1 MGHAASIKVIYP
13 LTNREVGRS
22 GASDS
27 EACKRTF
34 EALLED
40 DLTGSEEQQ
49 RREGEE
55 AVEQAAAAASAHRR
69 SGQGAGG
76 APGKEGGELRY
87 RSVLRA
93 KLLDQGNIC
102 SARGE

>member
-1 MGHAASIKVIYP
+1 VIV
-13 LTNREVGRS
+13 RHVSR
-22 GASDS
+22 
-27 EACKRTF
+27 KRTF

-55 AVEQAAAAASAHRR
+55 AMKHAAAAASAHRR
-69 SGQGAGG
+69 SPERAGRR
-76 APGKEGGELRY
+76 EGGELRY

-93 KLLDQGNIC
+93 QAVGPREYL
-102 SARGE
+102 

>member
-1 MGHAASIKVIYP
+1 MGHAASIKVI
-13 LTNREVGRS
+13 LWLIGKLSWALIVRHVS
-22 GASDS
+22 
-27 EACKRTF
+27 CKRTF

-55 AVEQAAAAASAHRR
+55 AVEHAAAAASSHRR

-76 APGKEGGELRY
+76 APGGRGELR
-87 RSVLRA
+87 
-93 KLLDQGNIC
+93 
-102 SARGE
+102 

>member
-1 MGHAASIKVIYP
+1 MIVRHVS
-13 LTNREVGRS
+13 R
-22 GASDS
+22 
-27 EACKRTF
+27 KRTF

-55 AVEQAAAAASAHRR
+55 AVKHAAAAASAHRR
-69 SGQGAGG
+69 SGRGAGR
-76 APGKEGGELRY
+76 EG
-87 RSVLRA
+87 SFATAACCVP
-93 KLLDQGNIC
+93 KLLDPGNIC